1 MNKIVIE
8 LCADDRQRIDELI
21 AFAGLIAGE
30 LKRRP
35 VVGLDLA
42 QGPDFTAP
50 LQTEEV
56 YVGHPVEGAAH
67 LEPVIIEA
75 PDSAPAP
82 ISLGEFQKVIV
93 TRCAESADTK
103 EKVQALIH
111 QYADSVSAVPEAKRA
126 EVLAALKEI

>member
-8 LCADDRQRIDELI
+8 LCEDDRQRLDMLFYRLGVLI
-21 AFAGLIAGE
+21 ERL
-30 LKRRP
+30 P
-35 VVGLDLA
+35 
-42 QGPDFTAP
+42 AP
-50 LQTEEV
+50 A
-56 YVGHPVEGAAH
+56 P
-67 LEPVIIEA
+67 IIEPPPPLPVT
-75 PDSAPAP
+75 PDPAVEHPADATVSHFEPPAPAP